1 MSIKIN
7 YSKNTLKKPSSNL
20 VLFCDEKFSINKLK
34 KNLSSS
40 EYSYISDL
48 LKNSD
53 LKKNILVFEL
63 NSKKKIVLISIKN
76 NFKTSEIEKLGG
88 ELYGRINQGKNSEYF
103 IDADTAI
110 SKNENFIS
118 HFLHGLKLKSY
129 EFNKYKSKKTTRL
142 ISIFVLGKKNEV
154 LYIINDKQN

>member
-53 LKKNILVFEL
+53 LKKINFVKSFHMKINLP
-63 NSKKKIVLISIKN
+63 KKL
-76 NFKTSEIEKLGG
+76 
-88 ELYGRINQGKNSEYF
+88 
-103 IDADTAI
+103 
-110 SKNENFIS
+110 
-118 HFLHGLKLKSY
+118 
-129 EFNKYKSKKTTRL
+129 
-142 ISIFVLGKKNEV
+142 
-154 LYIINDKQN
+154 

>member
-1 MSIKIN
+1 M
-7 YSKNTLKKPSSNL
+7 
-20 VLFCDEKFSINKLK
+20 
-34 KNLSSS
+34 
-40 EYSYISDL
+40 
-48 LKNSD
+48 
-53 LKKNILVFEL
+53 

-88 ELYGRINQGKNSEYF
+88 ELHGLINQGKNSEYF

-129 EFNKYKSKKTTRL
+129 EFNT
-142 ISIFVLGKKNEV
+142 I
-154 LYIINDKQN
+154 